1 MMTVNISS
9 LTREKLNRLIERG
22 DRFYVRGNS
31 SDVLSGSDIEDR
43 TDAVRY
49 VEDSEYIIISKTST
63 KQGDS
68 KSRPTRLS

>member
-43 TDAVRY
+43 ADAVRY

>member
-43 TDAVRY
+43 ADAVRY

-68 KSRPTRLS
+68 KSRPIRLS